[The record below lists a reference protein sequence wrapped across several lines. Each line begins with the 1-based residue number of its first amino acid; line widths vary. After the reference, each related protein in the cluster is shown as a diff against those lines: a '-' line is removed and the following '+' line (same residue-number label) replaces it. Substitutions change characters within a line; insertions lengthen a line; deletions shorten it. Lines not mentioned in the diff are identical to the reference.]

1 MDEIRHSLGRVH
13 DARAAREAILD
24 AAERVFAEHGFDGTR
39 VDVIAAASSYNK
51 GLLFRY
57 FGSKLELYAA
67 VIRRADEQTRVLQ
80 EQSIAPLLDGAAAL
94 DAESLRDLLQTYL
107 KAYYDYLLAHPL
119 IARIYL
125 WEMAEGWKT
134 YAQIVSER
142 DFDEV
147 HHLKPLLSRLQ
158 SSGLIRSG
166 LDPFF
171 QLITAEMY
179 TLVYLACLPLA
190 QLFSPGEDFTSPDA
204 VTHAREYNA
213 AFVSS
218 GVVIGPTNEG
228 GGK

>member
-1 MDEIRHSLGRVH
+1 MAEMRHRLGRVH
-13 DARAAREAILD
+13 DARGTREAILD
-24 AAERVFAEHGFDGTR
+24 AAEKVFAEHGFDGTR

-57 FGSKLELYAA
+57 FGSKLDLYAA
-67 VIRRADEQTRVLQ
+67 VIRRADEQTRILQ
-80 EQSIAPLLDGAAAL
+80 EQSIAPLLDRAAAL
-94 DAESLRDLLQTYL
+94 DADSLRDLLQTYL
-107 KAYYDYLLAHPL
+107 KAYFDYLLAHPL

-158 SSGLIRSG
+158 SVGLVRSE

-171 QLITAEMY
+171 QLITAEVY
-179 TLVYLACLPLA
+179 SLAYLACLPLA
-190 QLFSPGEDFTSPDA
+190 RLFLPGEDFTSPNA
-204 VTHAREYNA
+204 ITCAREYNA
-213 AFVSS
+213 KFVSQ
-218 GVVIGPTNEG
+218 GLIIDPTNEG
-228 GGK
+228 GGQ